1 MARYYLSKV
10 CKAPQLYFKDGP
22 LSRLV
27 LEHCQILQE
36 QFCPTPWAFNQHAQT
51 MLSGAVLH
59 HPATNTD
66 TCDLVQI
73 SLKYFEVAH
82 VTIAVGRQ
90 FWRVDQYRRQALIT
104 PDGGLIALDWFQ
116 GCDTA
121 SHIDQSAPVLLVFH
135 GLTGVTGL

>member
-1 MARYYLSKV
+1 
-10 CKAPQLYFKDGP
+10 
-22 LSRLV
+22 
-27 LEHCQILQE
+27 
-36 QFCPTPWAFNQHAQT
+36 

-59 HPATNTD
+59 HPLTNTD

-73 SLKYFEVAH
+73 SLIYFEEAH

-135 GLTGVTGL
+135 GLTGETDL